1 MKSNFDNKNKSFTN
15 LKIEK
20 KNKKKKNPN
29 EIANGKEKNINEI
42 AK

>member
-20 KNKKKKNPN
+20 KNKKEKNPN
-29 EIANGKEKNINEI
+29 EIANEKEKNLNEI